1 VTPLPVVIG
10 FGGINAAG
18 RSSFHH
24 AFRRIV
30 YHALPPAERD
40 EVLSALAR
48 LMGLPRDL
56 PAAKLERQVLDHSLV
71 RKIEPW
77 LFDVDRVYR
86 QERFEAQPAEGAGPA
101 WIMQQSD
108 LPSELPTGW
117 ATRLLDDRRVEVSLV
132 APATLLVPDHHRYSV
147 RAAATV
153 PTGFRPATRYPA
165 KNHPRGLQLAVYGSS
180 DAVRS
185 VGIGWSRLL
194 ERVPADRVA
203 VYASSAMGQLDPEGA
218 GGMLAHPMI
227 GKHTSSRHCPFSLP
241 QMPADFINAYVV
253 GSIGRT
259 AGLIGACA
267 TFLYNLEKAVR
278 DIQTDVVDL
287 AVVGAAEAP
296 VFPEV
301 LEGYRAMGA
310 LSEDPDLLALD
321 GLTEGEP
328 DHRRACRPFAPN
340 CGFVMGESAQYLVL
354 MKDELA
360 LALGASIYAAV
371 PGVYIHAD
379 GTKQSISSPGIG
391 NYLTLGKACS
401 LAREILGDQGLRHR
415 TMLHAHGTGTPQNRV
430 TESHVFDRVAHA
442 FDVRDWVVAAT
453 KCFVGHSLGAAAG
466 DQTSF
471 ALGTFATGVVPG
483 ITTVTRFADDVHAER
498 LSLSIEH
505 RRYDPSHWQGIF
517 INTKGF
523 GGNNATGLLLSPEV
537 TWALLQRKHGEQAKA
552 RHWKAHEQVQ
562 AEQER
567 YRNALLEGHDEA
579 IYNFGSDVVEGTDL
593 VIDRESIRVPGFPLP
608 VSLTVTNPYGRVGRS
623 LHTD

>member
-1 VTPLPVVIG
+1 VIPLPVVVG

-24 AFRRIV
+24 AFGRIV
-30 YHALPPAERD
+30 YHALPPASQA
-40 EVLSALAR
+40 EVRTALAR
-48 LMGLPRDL
+48 LMGLPREL
-56 PAAKLERQVLDHSLV
+56 PGAELERQVLEHSLV

-77 LFDVDRVYR
+77 LFDVERIYR
-86 QERFEAQPAEGAGPA
+86 QEKFEAQPAHGDTPA
-101 WIMQQSD
+101 WLMQQC
-108 LPSELPTGW
+108 ELPRELPPGW
-117 ATRLLDDRRVEVSLV
+117 EVRLRDDGQAEVRLV
-132 APATLLVPDHHRYSV
+132 APTTLLVPDHHPYTV

-165 KNHPRGLQLAVYGSS
+165 KNHPRGLQLAIYGAS

-185 VGIGWSRLL
+185 TGIGWSRLL
-194 ERVPADRVA
+194 ERVPGDRVA

-278 DIQTDVVDL
+278 DIQTGEVEL

-296 VFPEV
+296 VFPGV
-301 LEGYRAMGA
+301 LEGYRAMSA
-310 LSEDPDLLALD
+310 LAEDPELLDLD
-321 GLTEGEP
+321 GLDGGEP
-328 DHRRACRPFAPN
+328 DHRRACRPFGEN

-354 MKDELA
+354 MNDELA
-360 LALGASIYAAV
+360 LALGASIHAVV
-371 PGVYIHAD
+371 PGVFVHAD
-379 GTKQSISSPGIG
+379 GAKRSISSPGIG

-401 LAREILGDQGLRHR
+401 LAREILGDAGLRRR
-415 TMLHAHGTGTPQNRV
+415 TLIHAHGTSTPQNRV
-430 TESHVFDRVAHA
+430 TESHVFDRVAQA

-453 KCFVGHSLGAAAG
+453 KCYVGHSLGAAAG

-471 ALGTFATGVVPG
+471 ALGTLATGTVPG
-483 ITTVTRFADDVHAER
+483 ITTVTRFAEDVHGQR
-498 LSLSIEH
+498 LSLSNAH
-505 RRYDPSHWQGIF
+505 RQYDPSHWQGVF
-517 INTKGF
+517 INAKGF
-523 GGNNATGLLLSPEV
+523 GGNNATGLLLSPEAA
-537 TWALLQRKHGEQAKA
+537 WALLEQKHGAQARA
-552 RHWKAHEQVQ
+552 RHGAAHEQVQ

-567 YRNALLEGHDEA
+567 YRAALLDGHDEA
-579 IYNFGSDVVEGTDL
+579 IYNLGSGVVEGAELSVDGE
-593 VIDRESIRVPGFPLP
+593 RIRVPGFPLP
-608 VSLTVTNPYGRVGRS
+608 VSLRVKNPYGRVG
-623 LHTD
+623 

>member
-24 AFRRIV
+24 AFGRIV
-30 YHALPPAERD
+30 YQALPDAERA
-40 EVLSALAR
+40 EVRTSMAR
-48 LMGLPRDL
+48 LMGLPREL
-56 PAAKLERQVLDHSLV
+56 EGTKLERQVLDHSLV

-77 LFDVDRVYR
+77 LFDVDRIYR
-86 QERFEAQPAEGAGPA
+86 QEKIEAQPAEGAGPA
-101 WIMQQSD
+101 WVMEQGD
-108 LPSELPTGW
+108 LPNELPDGW
-117 ATRLLDDRRVEVSLV
+117 ATRRLDDGRVEVSLV
-132 APATLLVPDHHRYSV
+132 GPATLLVPDHHDYSV
-147 RAAATV
+147 RSAATV
-153 PTGFRPATRYPA
+153 PTGFQPSTRYPA
-165 KNHPRGLQLAVYGSS
+165 KKHPRGLQLAVYASS

-194 ERVPADRVA
+194 ERVPADRVS
-203 VYASSAMGQLDPEGA
+203 VYASSAMGQLDSMGY
-218 GGMLAHPMI
+218 GGMLANSMI
-227 GKHTSSRHCPFSLP
+227 GKYTSSRHCPFSLP

-278 DIQTDVVDL
+278 DIQSGEVDL

-296 VFPEV
+296 VLPEV
-301 LEGYRAMGA
+301 LEGYRAMSA
-310 LSEDPDLLALD
+310 LSEDPDLLELD

-328 DHRRACRPFAPN
+328 DHRRASRPFAPN
-340 CGFVMGESAQYLVL
+340 CGFVMGESSQYVVL
-354 MKDELA
+354 MRDELA
-360 LALGASIYAAV
+360 LELGASIYAAV

-391 NYLTLGKACS
+391 NYLTLGKAAS
-401 LAREILGDQGLRHR
+401 LAREILGDQGLRQR

-430 TESHVFDRVAHA
+430 TESHVFDRVASA
-442 FDVRDWVVAAT
+442 FNVRDWVVAAT

-483 ITTVTRFADDVHAER
+483 ITTVTDFADDLHDER
-498 LSLSIEH
+498 LSLSNEH
-505 RRYDPSHWQGIF
+505 RQYDPSHWQGIF
-517 INTKGF
+517 INAKGF

-537 TWALLQRKHGEQAKA
+537 TWTLLQRKHGEQARA
-552 RHWKAHEQVQ
+552 RHREAHEQVQ

-567 YRNALLEGHDEA
+567 YRSALLDGHDEA
-579 IYNFGSDVVEGTDL
+579 IYNFGADVVEGADL
-593 VIDRESIRVPGFPLP
+593 ELDSESIRVPGYSLP
-608 VSLTVTNPYGRVGRS
+608 VSLAVTNPYGRA
-623 LHTD
+623 D

>member
-1 VTPLPVVIG
+1 MTALPVVVG

-24 AFRRIV
+24 AFGRIV
-30 YHALPPAERD
+30 YRALPEAERA
-40 EVLSALAR
+40 EVRASMAR
-48 LMGLPRDL
+48 LMGLPREL
-56 PAAKLERQVLDHSLV
+56 EGAELERQVLDNSLV

-77 LFDVDRVYR
+77 TFDVDRVYR
-86 QERFEAQPAEGAGPA
+86 QEKIEALPAEGGGPA
-101 WIMQQSD
+101 WIMEQDD
-108 LPSELPTGW
+108 LPNELPPGW
-117 ATRLLDDRRVEVSLV
+117 ATRRLDGGRVEVSLV
-132 APATLLVPDHHRYSV
+132 EPATLLVPDHHRSTV

-153 PTGFRPATRYPA
+153 PTGFQPATRYRA
-165 KNHPRGLQLAVYGSS
+165 KNHPRGLQLAVYGAS

-194 ERVPADRVA
+194 DRVPADRVA
-203 VYASSAMGQLDPEGA
+203 VYASSAMGQLDPMGA
-218 GGMLAHPMI
+218 GGMLAHPMR
-227 GKHTSSRHCPFSLP
+227 GKYTSSRHCPFSLS
-241 QMPADFINAYVV
+241 QMPADFVNAYVV

-267 TFLYNLEKAVR
+267 TFLYNLEKAVH
-278 DIQTDVVDL
+278 DLQTGVVDL

-296 VFPEV
+296 VIPEV
-301 LEGYRAMGA
+301 LEGYRAMSA
-310 LSEDPDLLALD
+310 LTEDPELLEID
-321 GLTEGEP
+321 GLSEGEP

-340 CGFVMGESAQYLVL
+340 CGFVMGESAQYMVL

-360 LALGASIYAAV
+360 LELGASIYAAV
-371 PGVYIHAD
+371 PGVYVHAD

-391 NYLTLGKACS
+391 NYFTLSKAAS
-401 LAREILGDQGLRHR
+401 LAREILGDQGLRQR

-430 TESHVFDRVAHA
+430 TESHVFDRVASA

-483 ITTVTRFADDVHAER
+483 VSTVKRFAEDVHGER
-498 LSLSIEH
+498 LSLSTEH
-505 RRYDPSHWQGIF
+505 RQYDPSHWQGIF

-537 TWALLQRKHGEQAKA
+537 TWSLLQRKHGEQAVA
-552 RHWKAHEQVQ
+552 RHHEAHEQVQ

-567 YRNALLEGHDEA
+567 YRSALLDGHDEA
-579 IYNFGSDVVEGTDL
+579 IYNFGADVVEGADL
-593 VIDRESIRVPGFPLP
+593 EIDRESIRVPGFSLP
-608 VSLTVTNPYGRVGRS
+608 VSLNVKNPYGSVE
-623 LHTD
+623 